1 MKYVL
6 LEQQKFWIVCSINI
20 TVTSWE
26 EHWVLLGKSHAACV
40 TRQIRIMLTLF
51 FPLEEANN
59 QKRGKLNNNKRKKGK
74 KTKKIIPLDGYPLL
88 MTPLRVFLTTV

>member
-1 MKYVL
+1 MLNKH
-6 LEQQKFWIVCSINI
+6 NGN
-20 TVTSWE
+20 
-26 EHWVLLGKSHAACV
+26 LLGRTLGLVRQV
-40 TRQIRIMLTLF
+40 TRSVRDEANTNNVNTV

-88 MTPLRVFLTTV
+88 ITPLRVFLTTV